1 MKVVFNEVEYEV
13 KNISYK
19 QKRKLW
25 HRSIQALGNE
35 ENPDQESYFEMMD
48 EVEELAQIKEKDLV
62 NKDGDPLNMGEID
75 LLVQEI
81 FQNYM
86 GLKKKDK

>member
-1 MKVVFNEVEYEV
+1 MSQYN
-13 KNISYK
+13 
-19 QKRKLW
+19 
-25 HRSIQALGNE
+25 
-35 ENPDQESYFEMMD
+35 QESYFEMMD